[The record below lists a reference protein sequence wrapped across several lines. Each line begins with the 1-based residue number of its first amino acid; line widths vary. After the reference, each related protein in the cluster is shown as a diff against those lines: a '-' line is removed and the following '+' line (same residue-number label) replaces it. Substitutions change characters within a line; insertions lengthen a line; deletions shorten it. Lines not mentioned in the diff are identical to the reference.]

1 MSVLERIIRGSD
13 LDREEARDLMCQ
25 IVGGELSDV
34 EIAGILVALR
44 CKGYTPE
51 ELAGFVD
58 GMMEHAM
65 KVDPDVER
73 LVDTAGTGGDELNTF
88 NASTLAGLTAA
99 AAGVPVAKH
108 GNRSVTSECGS
119 ADILEALG
127 VNIEAGPDTVK
138 RCIEE
143 AGFGFM
149 FAPKFHPAMKNVMP
163 IRRRLGIRTVF
174 NVLGPLTN
182 PARERITGQVI
193 GVYSENLLDLVAGAL
208 AELGVRRGL
217 VVYGL
222 DGVDELSVT
231 CENEVVYVDDGEVTD
246 RDTVAPEDVGLNRV
260 DPVDV
265 VGADPETSA
274 EEARKILGGE
284 LSVDHPKV
292 QMTAFNAGAALYV
305 GEAVGSLEDGVQRA
319 LDVLEEGRALEVLE
333 KVIDLSS

>member
-13 LDREEARDLMCQ
+13 LDREEARDLMCR

-73 LVDTAGTGGDELNTF
+73 LVDTAGTGGDELDTF

-119 ADILEALG
+119 ADILEVLG

-138 RCIEE
+138 SCIEE

-246 RDTVAPEDVGLNRV
+246 RDTVAPEDVGLDRV

>member
-13 LDREEARDLMCQ
+13 LDREEARDLMRR

-34 EIAGILVALR
+34 EVAGILVALR

-58 GMMEHAM
+58 GMMEHAV
-65 KVDPDVER
+65 KVDPNVEK

-127 VNIEAGPDTVK
+127 VNIEADPDTVK

-163 IRRRLGIRTVF
+163 VRRKLGIRTVF

-182 PARERITGQVI
+182 PARERVTGQVI

-246 RDTVAPEDVGLNRV
+246 RDTVAPEDVGLDRA
-260 DPVDV
+260 DPEDV
-265 VGADPETSA
+265 AGADPETSA

-284 LSVDHPKV
+284 LPVDHPKV

-305 GEAVGSLEDGVQRA
+305 GEAVDSLEKGVQRA

-333 KVIDLSS
+333 EVIAISS

>member
-1 MSVLERIIRGSD
+1 MIVLERIIRGSD
-13 LDREEARDLMCQ
+13 LDREEARDLMRR

-58 GMMEHAM
+58 GMMEHAVR
-65 KVDPDVER
+65 VDPNVDR
-73 LVDTAGTGGDELNTF
+73 LVDTAGTGGDELDTF

-127 VNIEAGPDTVK
+127 VNIEADPNIVE

-163 IRRRLGIRTVF
+163 VRRKLGIRTVF

-182 PARERITGQVI
+182 PARERITGQVV
-193 GVYSENLLDLVAGAL
+193 GVYSENLLNLVAGAL

-217 VVYGL
+217 VIYGL

-231 CENEVVYVDDGEVTD
+231 CENEVVYVDDREVTD
-246 RDTVAPEDVGLNRV
+246 RDTVAPEDVGLDRA
-260 DPVDV
+260 DPEDV
-265 VGADPETSA
+265 AGADPETSA
-274 EEARKILGGE
+274 EEARKILGGK
-284 LSVDHPKV
+284 LPVDHPKV

-305 GEAVGSLEDGVQRA
+305 GEAVDSLEKGVQRA
-319 LDVLEEGRALEVLE
+319 LDVLDEGRALDVLE
-333 KVIDLSS
+333 KVIAISS

>member
-1 MSVLERIIRGSD
+1 MNVLEKIIRGSD
-13 LDREEARDLMCQ
+13 LDREEARDLMRR
-25 IVGGELSDV
+25 IIGGELSDV
-34 EIAGILVALR
+34 EIAGILVGLR

-58 GMMEHAM
+58 GMMEHAV
-65 KVDPDVER
+65 KVDPDVDR
-73 LVDTAGTGGDELNTF
+73 LVDTAGTGGDELDTF

-127 VNIEAGPDTVK
+127 VNIEAGPDTVE

-143 AGFGFM
+143 VGFGFM

-163 IRRRLGIRTVF
+163 VRRKLGIRTVF

-182 PARERITGQVI
+182 PARERVTGQVV

-217 VVYGL
+217 VVYGV

-246 RDTVAPEDVGLNRV
+246 RDTVTPEDVGLDRA
-260 DPVDV
+260 DPEDV
-265 VGADPETSA
+265 AGADPETSA

-284 LSVDHPKV
+284 LPVDHPKV

-305 GEAVGSLEDGVQRA
+305 GETVDSLEEGVQRA

-333 KVIDLSS
+333 GVIELSS

>member
-13 LDREEARDLMCQ
+13 LDREEARDLMCR

-34 EIAGILVALR
+34 EVAGILVALR
-44 CKGYTPE
+44 CKGYTSE
-51 ELAGFVD
+51 ELVGFVD
-58 GMMEHAM
+58 GMMEHAV

-73 LVDTAGTGGDELNTF
+73 LVDTAGTGGDELDTF

-127 VNIEAGPDTVK
+127 VNIEADPDTVK

-143 AGFGFM
+143 VGFGFM

-163 IRRRLGIRTVF
+163 VRRKLGIRTVF

-182 PARERITGQVI
+182 PARERVTGQVI

-246 RDTVAPEDVGLNRV
+246 RDTVAPEDVGLDRA
-260 DPVDV
+260 DPKDV
-265 VGADPETSA
+265 AGADPETSA

-284 LSVDHPKV
+284 LPVDHPKV

-305 GEAVGSLEDGVQRA
+305 GEAVDSLEKGIQRA

-333 KVIDLSS
+333 KVVDLSS